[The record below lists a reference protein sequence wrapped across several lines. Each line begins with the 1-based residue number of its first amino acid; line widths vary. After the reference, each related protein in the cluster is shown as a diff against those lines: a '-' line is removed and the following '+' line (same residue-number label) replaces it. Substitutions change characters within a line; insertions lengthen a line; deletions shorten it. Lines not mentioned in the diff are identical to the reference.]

1 MDFSFH
7 IQQGQQLL
15 DKQDANSV
23 KKALEHF
30 KKANEM
36 TEDEDIGK
44 PKTLY
49 HLALGNYYIG
59 QIEQSYRI
67 AHKAK
72 RSIDTAIEN
81 SMFSMNNMRQMLGE
95 NDIDALIQHIDEKFP
110 QVAFQIDTDD
120 DDFDENDLDFSRLNQ
135 IYPTVDEQ
143 EIEPEFSIDDLD
155 DEVLA
160 ATYFG
165 LSRTNDELVYF
176 DKLKGDV
183 LSHVQGYFSSHIGD
197 QSIANRR
204 LANRITNG
212 EPTDFVDE
220 ERYILIN
227 RLKLSD
233 FLNEY
238 KKQSNGKEPF
248 NSFVDYFSE
257 EILKEFS
264 YDNDLT
270 IDDLANSNHIQE
282 KFHEIFSKKYQD
294 RVLELR
300 EDYSDIYQETQ
311 QALALKWIKAKVY
324 NKIKID
330 DAELEKMKVKERFE
344 LRRKCAENGDIK
356 SLLTIAKYHFI
367 HGSAATNETNFPE
380 LCYYYGRLHRFEE
393 LKEFLNEKEFYLF
406 MLPDSCKELAQNLL
420 NIGLKFPHL
429 NEQEISYLEQKYCDS
444 KTFELFDII
453 MFDSDKLAR
462 PIKKFD
468 KNLLNVKNTD
478 FSRDFLLKVFG
489 HFSENEELD
498 DGYSQL
504 YVYSRI
510 TNKIIRKKYE
520 DAGLGEYCI
529 VQPIH
534 SNEFYNLLNEKY
546 GAECADYCI
555 AELSFGDDLE
565 SFKTSDF
572 YLLNAENIEEVAND
586 YFQNSSKVE
595 DLKAEIA
602 RLWLNKIN
610 SQNIKLT

>member
-1 MDFSFH
+1 MDISFH

-15 DKQDANSV
+15 DKQDAISV

-36 TEDEDIGK
+36 AEYEDIGK

-49 HLALGNYYIG
+49 HLALGNYVIG

-72 RSIDTAIEN
+72 RSIDIAIEN
-81 SMFSMNNMRQMLGE
+81 SMISMNNMRQMLGE

-120 DDFDENDLDFSRLNQ
+120 DHFDENDLDFSRLNQ
-135 IYPTVDEQ
+135 IYPTVDAE
-143 EIEPEFSIDDLD
+143 EIEPEFSIEDLD

-176 DKLKGDV
+176 DKLRGDV
-183 LSHVQGYFSSHIGD
+183 LSHVQGYFSSHLGD
-197 QSIANRR
+197 QSVANRR

-220 ERYILIN
+220 ERYILID
-227 RLKLSD
+227 RLKLTD

-257 EILKEFS
+257 EILKEFT
-264 YDNDLT
+264 YDEDLT

-282 KFHEIFSKKYQD
+282 KFRKMFSEKYQN

-300 EDYSDIYQETQ
+300 EDYSEIYQETQ
-311 QALALKWIKAKVY
+311 QSLALKWIKDKVF

-330 DAELEKMKVKERFE
+330 DDELAKMKFTEHSE
-344 LRRKCAENGDIK
+344 LTRKCAKNGDIK
-356 SLLTIAKYHFI
+356 SLLTIAKYRFI
-367 HGSAATNETNFPE
+367 HGSAGTNEYDFPAM
-380 LCYYYGRLHRFEE
+380 CYYYGRLHRVEE
-393 LKEFLNEKEFYLF
+393 LKELLNEKQFHLF

-429 NEQEISYLEQKYCDS
+429 DEQEISYLEQKYCDS

-468 KNLLNVKNTD
+468 KNLLNIQNTD
-478 FSRDFLLKVFG
+478 FSRDFLLKVFSY
-489 HFSENEELD
+489 FSENEELD
-498 DGYSQL
+498 GGYDEL

-510 TNKIIRKKYE
+510 TNQIIQKAYE
-520 DAGLGEYCI
+520 DVGLGEYI
-529 VQPIH
+529 ITSPIH
-534 SNEFYNLLNEKY
+534 SNEFYNLLTEKY

-555 AELSFGDDLE
+555 EELSFGDDLE
-565 SFKTSDF
+565 SFKTYDF

-586 YFQNSSKVE
+586 YFQNSSTVE

-602 RLWLNKIN
+602 RLWLDKIN
-610 SQNIKLT
+610 SHNIKLS

>member
-15 DKQDANSV
+15 DKQDAVSV

-30 KKANEM
+30 RQANEM
-36 TEDEDIGK
+36 IEDEDIGK

-49 HLALGNYYIG
+49 HLALGNYVIG

-72 RSIDTAIEN
+72 RSIDIAIEN

-95 NDIDALIQHIDEKFP
+95 TDIDALIQHIDEKFP
-110 QVAFQIDTDD
+110 QVTFQVDTDD
-120 DDFDENDLDFSRLNQ
+120 DDFDENELDFSRLNQ
-135 IYPTVDEQ
+135 IYPTVDEE

-155 DEVLA
+155 DDILV

-183 LSHVQGYFSSHIGD
+183 LSHVQGYFSSHLGD
-197 QSIANRR
+197 QSVANRR

-212 EPTDFVDE
+212 EPTDFIDE
-220 ERYILIN
+220 ERYILID
-227 RLKLSD
+227 RLKLTD

-248 NSFVDYFSE
+248 NSFVDYFSV
-257 EILKEFS
+257 EILKEFT
-264 YDNDLT
+264 YDDDLT

-282 KFHEIFSKKYQD
+282 KFHELFSKKYQD
-294 RVLELR
+294 SVFELR

-311 QALALKWIKAKVY
+311 QALALKWIKDKVF

-330 DAELEKMKVKERFE
+330 DEELSKMKVTERFE
-344 LRRKCAENGDIK
+344 LRRKCAENRDIK
-356 SLLTIAKYHFI
+356 SLLKIVKYHFI

-380 LCYYYGRLHRFEE
+380 MCYYYGRLHRVEE
-393 LKEFLNEKEFYLF
+393 LKELLSDKEFYLF

-453 MFDSDKLAR
+453 MFDSDKLSR
-462 PIKKFD
+462 PLRKFD
-468 KNLLNVKNTD
+468 KNSLNVKNSD
-478 FSRDFLLKVFG
+478 FSKEFLLKIFDY
-489 HFSENEELD
+489 FTENEELD
-498 DGYSQL
+498 DGYSKM

-510 TNKIIRKKYE
+510 KNEIIRKKYE
-520 DAGLGEYCI
+520 DVGLGEYCI

-534 SNEFYNLLNEKY
+534 SNEFYNLLKEKY
-546 GAECADYCI
+546 GEDCADYCI
-555 AELSFGDDLE
+555 EELSFGDDLE

-586 YFQNSSKVE
+586 YFPNSSTVE
-595 DLKAEIA
+595 DLKVEVA
-602 RLWLNKIN
+602 RLWLEKIN
-610 SQNIKLT
+610 SHNIKLL

>member
-15 DKQDANSV
+15 DKQDAISV

-36 TEDEDIGK
+36 IEDEHIGK

-49 HLALGNYYIG
+49 HLALGNYVIG

-67 AHKAK
+67 AYKAK

-81 SMFSMNNMRQMLGE
+81 SMISMNNMRQMLGE

-110 QVAFQIDTDD
+110 QVVFQIDTDD
-120 DDFDENDLDFSRLNQ
+120 DDFDDNKLDFSRLNQ
-135 IYPTVDEQ
+135 IYPTVDEE

-155 DEVLA
+155 DDILA
-160 ATYFG
+160 ATFFG

-183 LSHVQGYFSSHIGD
+183 LSYVQGYFSSHIGD
-197 QSIANRR
+197 QSVANRR

-220 ERYILIN
+220 ERYILID
-227 RLKLSD
+227 RLKLTD

-238 KKQSNGKEPF
+238 KKQSRGKEPF
-248 NSFVDYFSE
+248 NSFVDYFSVE
-257 EILKEFS
+257 VLNDFT
-264 YDNDLT
+264 YDKDIT
-270 IDDLANSNHIQE
+270 IEDLANSTHIQE
-282 KFHEIFSKKYQD
+282 KFHEMFSKKYQD

-300 EDYSDIYQETQ
+300 NDYSNIYQETQ
-311 QALALKWIKAKVY
+311 QALALKWIKGKVF
-324 NKIKID
+324 NKIKIEE
-330 DAELEKMKVKERFE
+330 AELKKMKVAERFE
-344 LRRKCAENGDIK
+344 LRRKCAENRDIK

-380 LCYYYGRLHRFEE
+380 LCYYYGRLHRVEE
-393 LKEFLNEKEFYLF
+393 LKEFLNEKQFYLL

-468 KNLLNVKNTD
+468 KNSLNVKNTD
-478 FSRDFLLKVFG
+478 FSRDFLLKVFS

-498 DGYSQL
+498 DGYSEL

-510 TNKIIRKKYE
+510 KNKIIRKKYE
-520 DAGLGEYCI
+520 DVGLGEYCI

-534 SNEFYNLLNEKY
+534 SNEFYNLMKEKY
-546 GAECADYCI
+546 GADCADYCI
-555 AELSFGDDLE
+555 KELSFDDDLE

-572 YLLNAENIEEVAND
+572 YLLNAENIEEVVNG
-586 YFQNSSKVE
+586 YFPNSSTV
-595 DLKAEIA
+595 DDVKAEVA
-602 RLWLNKIN
+602 RFWLNKIN
-610 SQNIKLT
+610 SHNIKLV